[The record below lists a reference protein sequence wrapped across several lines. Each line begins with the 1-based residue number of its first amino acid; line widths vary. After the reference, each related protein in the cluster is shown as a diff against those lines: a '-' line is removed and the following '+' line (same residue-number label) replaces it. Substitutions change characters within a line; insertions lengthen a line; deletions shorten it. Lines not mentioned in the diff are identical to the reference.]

1 MWPQRRNMQRI
12 MGSGGR
18 LEHARQMD
26 VQGLSF
32 DLAAAVPE
40 GAGQEFSPL
49 ALYRT
54 TEGFRP

>member
-1 MWPQRRNMQRI
+1 
-12 MGSGGR
+12 
-18 LEHARQMD
+18 MD